1 MKFSIITVNYN
12 NKEGLLR
19 TMESVINQTFRDF
32 EFIVIDGGS
41 TDGSAELLKEYDSQI
56 NYWVSEK
63 DGGIYQG
70 MNKGIAK
77 ATGDYL
83 NFMNSGDCFF
93 NENVLDN
100 INNRNL
106 SSDIIVGKDY
116 HYNSKTKQGFST
128 ILPSRISMLTFYI
141 QTLPHQ
147 SSFFKSNLF
156 DKTLYDESLKIVA
169 DIKFYIQK
177 ICVEGCSVE
186 IIDEIICRREPD
198 GVSKTYNERR
208 IVEHMAVLKQTL
220 PTGAIKDYHTL
231 AMLDKSTLYKL
242 FHLIETPRTNRYLTY
257 CIKILNRI
265 YG

>member
-1 MKFSIITVNYN
+1 MKFSIITVNFN

-19 TMESVINQTFRDF
+19 TIESVINQTFRDF

-147 SSFFKSNLF
+147 SSFFKKELF
-156 DKTLYDESLKIVA
+156 NDTLYDESLKIVA

-177 ICVEGCSVE
+177 ICIEGCSVKL
-186 IIDEIICRREPD
+186 IDDIVCRREPD
-198 GVSKTYNERR
+198 GISKSYNEQR
-208 IVEHMAVLKQTL
+208 IAEHQRILATYLPLGARSDYDTLKR
-220 PTGAIKDYHTL
+220 
-231 AMLDKSTLYKL
+231 LDKTTLYKL
-242 FHLIETPRTNRYLTY
+242 FQLLENPKSLKWLTY
-257 CIKILNRI
+257 LIKTIYRI
-265 YG
+265 K

>member
-1 MKFSIITVNYN
+1 MKFSIITVNFN

-19 TMESVINQTFRDF
+19 TIESVINQTFRDF

-93 NENVLDN
+93 NENVLEN

-116 HYNSKTKQGFST
+116 HYNSNTKQGFCT

-147 SSFFKSNLF
+147 SSFFKKELF
-156 DKTLYDESLKIVA
+156 NDTLYDESLKIVA

-177 ICVEGCSVE
+177 ICIEGCSVKL
-186 IIDEIICRREPD
+186 IDDIVCRREPD

-208 IVEHMAVLKQTL
+208 ITEHRNVLASFLPLGVRNDYDTL
-220 PTGAIKDYHTL
+220 KL
-231 AMLDKSTLYKL
+231 LDKTTLYKFL
-242 FHLIETPRTNRYLTY
+242 SLLENPRTLKWLTY
-257 CIKILNRI
+257 IIKIIYRI
-265 YG
+265 K